1 VKITIIGGSA
11 FSTPCLI
18 KFLDQEN
25 SPGMEVVL
33 ASRSRRKLDAVTV
46 ASKLLVAGD
55 IAIRAQEIRD
65 NTWEQILDGS
75 DCVLIQIRV
84 GGYEGRLFDETFPHK
99 YGLCGDE
106 GLGAGGLSAGW
117 RTWPVVSGILESIE
131 KFSPSAFV
139 IMLTSPLSL
148 LVRAAVVHTHMNVV
162 GICELP
168 WTTLQNVCRLA
179 GRQTRDVQSD
189 YFGVNHLGWFF
200 NIRSRSEDLIEE
212 LASKAN
218 ERSFPTAKFLRSH
231 RCLPTRYLMLHY
243 EPEQVLIEQMSH
255 KTPRAEMLSNLQ
267 AEAYRAYERGDVRD
281 VASVLEQRAALWYSQ
296 AVGPLLVAMGGQ
308 RTEIPFFL
316 STPHGSYTS
325 LFEPSDVVETAHKWV
340 GGRLLRSPL
349 AAVLPEHVFEHLLPL
364 VRFERTA
371 TEAITSRK
379 FPLLIE
385 ALSLHPWIHE
395 NIHLESVANEIAA
408 HNDTFLSHQ
417 LKDPDES

>member
-1 VKITIIGGSA
+1 
-11 FSTPCLI
+11 
-18 KFLDQEN
+18 
-25 SPGMEVVL
+25 
-33 ASRSRRKLDAVTV
+33 
-46 ASKLLVAGD
+46 
-55 IAIRAQEIRD
+55 
-65 NTWEQILDGS
+65 
-75 DCVLIQIRV
+75 
-84 GGYEGRLFDETFPHK
+84 
-99 YGLCGDE
+99 
-106 GLGAGGLSAGW
+106 
-117 RTWPVVSGILESIE
+117 
-131 KFSPSAFV
+131 
-139 IMLTSPLSL
+139 
-148 LVRAAVVHTHMNVV
+148 
-162 GICELP
+162 
-168 WTTLQNVCRLA
+168 
-179 GRQTRDVQSD
+179 
-189 YFGVNHLGWFF
+189 
-200 NIRSRSEDLIEE
+200 
-212 LASKAN
+212 
-218 ERSFPTAKFLRSH
+218 
-231 RCLPTRYLMLHY
+231 MLHY